1 MIRDFSLFHKPIQ
14 LGSPKSSHH
23 VLLLHTLP
31 HKRGIVPKFDIEGN
45 QFGFGGR
52 LQIGD
57 EIISRD
63 ERWSTKKEAREEL
76 AERGVE
82 VVKSMQERAKE
93 PAVGPGTSWVGLLL
107 GMLTR
112 LSGSSFHI
120 KNLQRNLDRYVL
132 LIILPTEFHTSIA
145 DGGGPSYTEY
155 AVGTGFAC
163 TCTIPLS
170 PDAFGST
177 SESFP
182 TKKAARANA
191 AREAMKHLI
200 DQGHTNSDP
209 ACSCHHHHSTCWTEV
224 CTRPYS
230 SLYLC
235 TATQAAGIGFLY
247 ASPIITASFILTV
260 GATSSGCWK
269 RNQWKNTNLEGLRRR
284 RVLVHHSNNHSLR
297 RNYAERPAELS

>member
-1 MIRDFSLFHKPIQ
+1 MADQPDLMTSLEGYLNDPKNQALLAAHARRATSQTAQVESKPIQ
-14 LGSPKSSHH
+14 LGSPKTSHH
-23 VLLLHTLP
+23 VPLLYTLCQ
-31 HKRGIVPKFDIEGN
+31 KRGIVPKFDIEGN

-191 AREAMKHLI
+191 AREAMKYLI
-200 DQGHTNSDP
+200 DHGHTNSDGSVKSKKKSKLGT
-209 ACSCHHHHSTCWTEV
+209 AVKVDEKKLEV
-224 CTRPYS
+224 KRDTTYAQRVNGKSLLLALMTFVCCLLSSSSQPY
-230 SLYLC
+230 
-235 TATQAAGIGFLY
+235 
-247 ASPIITASFILTV
+247 
-260 GATSSGCWK
+260 
-269 RNQWKNTNLEGLRRR
+269 
-284 RVLVHHSNNHSLR
+284 
-297 RNYAERPAELS
+297 